1 MKHNINIYCNNTKV
15 GIIEIN
21 LDTSNA
27 ELIYDKNWE
36 NIGFELSPH
45 LKFDKEI
52 NSDSIK
58 KFVNNLLPEGNGLDA
73 ISIILQIS
81 KANKFGLLEAIGN
94 ETAGALT
101 FSTNNEINTN
111 FREISNEELTQRIM
125 NKENINITLWDGKIR
140 LSLAGVQDKLPL
152 VVLKDDKYGIGEG
165 KIASTHILK
174 FEKKE
179 DIHLVINEYFCMK
192 LAKLCGLNVAE
203 VKIKEFGT
211 QKVLFVERF
220 DREFTSKEDGSFEI
234 LKKHIIDGC
243 QLLDLDVNMK
253 YEKVYT
259 DYRGDANFK
268 NLFESSKLTTNK
280 ILTKLNLLKWTLF
293 NLCINNF
300 DAHAK
305 NISFFVNK
313 DGLELTPLYDLVNI
327 AIYPQFHNNF
337 AMAFGDEFDSKKI
350 GTYDMVGF
358 CVHTDIQ
365 SRLIKN
371 EFKLIVNNIRKN
383 IGTIKNDMLG
393 SYNDNEI
400 DFLEKLESNILDTCE
415 KYEDIF
421 KTLGSD
427 YKSYK
432 DEYS

>member
-1 MKHNINIYCNNTKV
+1 MKHNINIFCNNERV
-15 GIIEIN
+15 GILEIDLN
-21 LDTSNA
+21 SNDV
-27 ELIYDKNWE
+27 ELIYDENWK

-45 LKFDKEI
+45 LKFNESIDS
-52 NSDSIK
+52 NSIK

-101 FSTNNEINTN
+101 FSSDNIVVTN
-111 FREISNEELTQRIM
+111 FREISNEELTERIM
-125 NKENINITLWDGKIR
+125 NKDNINITLWDGKIR
-140 LSLAGVQDKLPL
+140 LSLSGVQDKLPL
-152 VVLKDDKYGIGEG
+152 VVLKDNKYGIGEG

-174 FEKKE
+174 FEKKD
-179 DIHLVINEYFCMK
+179 DIHLVLNEYFCMK
-192 LAKLCGLNVAE
+192 LAKLCGLNVSE
-203 VKIKEFGT
+203 VEIRKFGT
-211 QKVLFVERF
+211 QNVLFVKRF
-220 DREFTSKEDGSFEI
+220 DREFFEMDDKSFEI
-234 LKKHIIDGC
+234 SKRHIIDGC

-259 DYRGDANFK
+259 DYRGNANFK

-313 DGLELTPLYDLVNI
+313 NGLELSPLYDLVNI
-327 AIYPQFHNNF
+327 DMYPQFHNNF

-350 GTYDMVGF
+350 GIYDIVGF
-358 CVHTDIQ
+358 CVHIDIQ
-365 SRLIKN
+365 PRLIRS

-383 IGTIKNDMLG
+383 IGIIKNDMLG
-393 SYNDNEI
+393 LYSDNEI
-400 DFLEKLESNILDTCE
+400 KFLEKLESNILDTCK

-421 KTLGSD
+421 KTLDSD
-427 YKSYK
+427 YKFYK
-432 DEYS
+432 DDWL

>member
-1 MKHNINIYCNNTKV
+1 MKHNINIFCNNERV
-15 GIIEIN
+15 GIIEIDLN
-21 LDTSNA
+21 SNNV
-27 ELIYDKNWE
+27 ELIYDENWK

-45 LKFDKEI
+45 LKFDKSI
-52 NSDSIK
+52 DSNSIK

-101 FSTNNEINTN
+101 FSSDNIVVTN
-111 FREISNEELTQRIM
+111 FREISNEELTERII

-140 LSLAGVQDKLPL
+140 LSLSGVQDKLPL
-152 VVLKDDKYGIGEG
+152 VVLKDNKYGIGEG

-174 FEKKE
+174 FEKKD
-179 DIHLVINEYFCMK
+179 DIHLVLNEYFCMK

-203 VKIKEFGT
+203 VEIRKFGT
-211 QKVLFVERF
+211 QNVLFVKRF
-220 DREFTSKEDGSFEI
+220 DREFFEIDDNSFEI
-234 LKKHIIDGC
+234 SKKHIIDGC

-259 DYRGDANFK
+259 DYRGNANFK

-313 DGLELTPLYDLVNI
+313 NGLELTPLYDLVNI
-327 AIYPQFHNNF
+327 DMYPQFHNNF

-350 GTYDMVGF
+350 GIYDIVGF
-358 CVHTDIQ
+358 CVHIDIQ
-365 SRLIKN
+365 PRLIRS

-383 IGTIKNDMLG
+383 IGIIKNDMLG
-393 SYNDNEI
+393 LYSDNEI
-400 DFLEKLESNILDTCE
+400 KFLEKLESNILDTCK

-421 KTLGSD
+421 KTLDSD
-427 YKSYK
+427 YKFYK
-432 DEYS
+432 DDWL

>member
-1 MKHNINIYCNNTKV
+1 MKHNINIFCNNERV
-15 GIIEIN
+15 GIIEIDLN
-21 LDTSNA
+21 SNNV
-27 ELIYDKNWE
+27 ELIYDENWK

-45 LKFDKEI
+45 LKFDKSI
-52 NSDSIK
+52 DSNSIK

-101 FSTNNEINTN
+101 FSSDNIVVTN
-111 FREISNEELTQRIM
+111 FREISNEELTERII

-140 LSLAGVQDKLPL
+140 LSLSGVQDKLPL
-152 VVLKDDKYGIGEG
+152 VVLKDNKYGIGEG

-174 FEKKE
+174 FEKKD
-179 DIHLVINEYFCMK
+179 DIHLVLNEYFCMK

-203 VKIKEFGT
+203 VEIRKFGT
-211 QKVLFVERF
+211 QNVLFVKRF
-220 DREFTSKEDGSFEI
+220 DREFFEIDDKSFEI
-234 LKKHIIDGC
+234 SKRHIIDGC
-243 QLLDLDVNMK
+243 QLLNLDVNMK

-313 DGLELTPLYDLVNI
+313 NGLELTPLYDLVNI
-327 AIYPQFHNNF
+327 DMYPQFHNNF

-350 GTYDMVGF
+350 GIYDIVGF
-358 CVHTDIQ
+358 CVHIDIQ
-365 SRLIKN
+365 PRLIRS

-383 IGTIKNDMLG
+383 IGIIKNDMLG
-393 SYNDNEI
+393 LYSDNEI
-400 DFLEKLESNILDTCE
+400 KFLEKLESNILDTCK

-421 KTLGSD
+421 KTLDSA

-432 DEYS
+432 DDWL

>member
-1 MKHNINIYCNNTKV
+1 MKHNINIFCNNERV
-15 GIIEIN
+15 GIIEIDLN
-21 LDTSNA
+21 SNNV
-27 ELIYDKNWE
+27 ELIYDENWK

-45 LKFDKEI
+45 LKFDKSI
-52 NSDSIK
+52 DSNSIK

-101 FSTNNEINTN
+101 FSTDNIVVTN
-111 FREISNEELTQRIM
+111 FREISNEELTERIM
-125 NKENINITLWDGKIR
+125 NKDNINITLWDGKIR
-140 LSLAGVQDKLPL
+140 LSLSGVQDKLPL
-152 VVLKDDKYGIGEG
+152 VVLKDNKYGIGEG

-174 FEKKE
+174 FEKKD
-179 DIHLVINEYFCMK
+179 DIHLVLNEYFCMK

-203 VKIKEFGT
+203 VEIRKFGT
-211 QKVLFVERF
+211 QNVLFVKRF
-220 DREFTSKEDGSFEI
+220 DREFFEIDDKSFEI
-234 LKKHIIDGC
+234 SKRHIIDGC
-243 QLLDLDVNMK
+243 QLLNLDVNMK

-259 DYRGDANFK
+259 DYRGNANFK

-313 DGLELTPLYDLVNI
+313 NGLELSPLYDLVNI
-327 AIYPQFHNNF
+327 DMYPQFHNNF

-350 GTYDMVGF
+350 GIYDIVGF
-358 CVHTDIQ
+358 CVHIDIQ
-365 SRLIKN
+365 PRLIRS

-383 IGTIKNDMLG
+383 IGIIKNDMLG
-393 SYNDNEI
+393 LYSDNEI
-400 DFLEKLESNILDTCE
+400 KFLEKLESNILDTCK

-421 KTLGSD
+421 KTLDSA

-432 DEYS
+432 DDWL

>member
-1 MKHNINIYCNNTKV
+1 MKHNINIFCNNERV
-15 GIIEIN
+15 GIIEIDLN
-21 LDTSNA
+21 SNDV
-27 ELIYDKNWE
+27 ELIYDENWK

-45 LKFDKEI
+45 LKFDKSI
-52 NSDSIK
+52 DSNSIK

-101 FSTNNEINTN
+101 FSPDNIVVTN
-111 FREISNEELTQRIM
+111 FREISNEELTERII

-140 LSLAGVQDKLPL
+140 LSLSGVQDKLPL
-152 VVLKDDKYGIGEG
+152 VVLKDNKYGIGEG

-174 FEKKE
+174 FEKKD
-179 DIHLVINEYFCMK
+179 DIHLVLNEYFCMK

-203 VKIKEFGT
+203 VEIRKFGT
-211 QKVLFVERF
+211 QNILFVKRF
-220 DREFTSKEDGSFEI
+220 DREFFEIDDKSFEI
-234 LKKHIIDGC
+234 SKRHIIDGC
-243 QLLDLDVNMK
+243 QLLNLDVNMK

-313 DGLELTPLYDLVNI
+313 NGLELSPLYDLVNI
-327 AIYPQFHNNF
+327 DMYPQFHNNF

-350 GTYDMVGF
+350 GIYDIVGF
-358 CVHTDIQ
+358 CVHIDIQ
-365 SRLIKN
+365 PRLIRS

-383 IGTIKNDMLG
+383 IGIIKNDMLG
-393 SYNDNEI
+393 LYSDNEI
-400 DFLEKLESNILDTCE
+400 KFLEKLESNILDTCK

-421 KTLGSD
+421 KTLDSA

-432 DEYS
+432 DDWL

>member
-1 MKHNINIYCNNTKV
+1 MKHNINIFCNNERV
-15 GIIEIN
+15 GIIEIDLN
-21 LDTSNA
+21 SNNV
-27 ELIYDKNWE
+27 ELIYDENWK

-45 LKFDKEI
+45 LKFDKSI
-52 NSDSIK
+52 DSNSIK

-101 FSTNNEINTN
+101 FSPDNIVVTN
-111 FREISNEELTQRIM
+111 FREISNEELTERII

-140 LSLAGVQDKLPL
+140 LSLSGVQDKLPL
-152 VVLKDDKYGIGEG
+152 VVLKDNKYGIGEG

-174 FEKKE
+174 FEKKD
-179 DIHLVINEYFCMK
+179 DIHLVLNEYFCMK

-203 VKIKEFGT
+203 VEIRKFGT
-211 QKVLFVERF
+211 QNVLFVKRF
-220 DREFTSKEDGSFEI
+220 DREFFEIDDNSFEI
-234 LKKHIIDGC
+234 SKKHIIDGC

-313 DGLELTPLYDLVNI
+313 NGLELTPLYDLVNI
-327 AIYPQFHNNF
+327 DMYPQFHNNF

-358 CVHTDIQ
+358 CVHTDIPP
-365 SRLIKN
+365 RLIKN

-383 IGTIKNDMLG
+383 IGIIKNDMLG
-393 SYNDNEI
+393 LYSDNEI
-400 DFLEKLESNILDTCE
+400 KFLEKLESNILDTCK

-421 KTLGSD
+421 KTLDSA

-432 DEYS
+432 DDWL

>member
-1 MKHNINIYCNNTKV
+1 MKHNINIFCNNERV
-15 GIIEIN
+15 GIIEIDLN
-21 LDTSNA
+21 SNNV
-27 ELIYDKNWE
+27 ELIYDENWK

-45 LKFDKEI
+45 LKFDKSI
-52 NSDSIK
+52 DSNSIK

-101 FSTNNEINTN
+101 FSPDNIVVTN
-111 FREISNEELTQRIM
+111 FREISNEELTERII

-140 LSLAGVQDKLPL
+140 LSLSGVQDKLPL
-152 VVLKDDKYGIGEG
+152 VVLKDNKYGIGEG

-174 FEKKE
+174 FEKKD
-179 DIHLVINEYFCMK
+179 DIHLVLNEYFCMK

-203 VKIKEFGT
+203 VEIRKFGT
-211 QKVLFVERF
+211 QNVLFVKRF
-220 DREFTSKEDGSFEI
+220 DREFFEIDDKSFEI
-234 LKKHIIDGC
+234 SKRHIIDGC

-259 DYRGDANFK
+259 DYRGNANFK

-313 DGLELTPLYDLVNI
+313 NGLELTPLYDLVNI
-327 AIYPQFHNNF
+327 DMYPQFHNNF

-350 GTYDMVGF
+350 GIYDIVGF
-358 CVHTDIQ
+358 CVHIDIQ
-365 SRLIKN
+365 PRLIKN

-383 IGTIKNDMLG
+383 IGIIKNDMLG
-393 SYNDNEI
+393 LYSDNEI
-400 DFLEKLESNILDTCE
+400 KFLEKLESNILDTCK

-421 KTLGSD
+421 KTLDSA

-432 DEYS
+432 DDWL

>member
-1 MKHNINIYCNNTKV
+1 MKHNINIFCNNEKV
-15 GIIEIN
+15 GIIEIDLN
-21 LDTSNA
+21 SNNV
-27 ELIYDKNWE
+27 ELIYDENWK

-45 LKFDKEI
+45 LKFDKSI
-52 NSDSIK
+52 DSNSIK

-101 FSTNNEINTN
+101 FSPDNIIVTN
-111 FREISNEELTQRIM
+111 FREISNEELTERII
-125 NKENINITLWDGKIR
+125 NKENINITLWDGKVR
-140 LSLAGVQDKLPL
+140 LSLSGVQDKLPL
-152 VVLKDDKYGIGEG
+152 VVLKDNKYGIGEG

-174 FEKKE
+174 FEKKD
-179 DIHLVINEYFCMK
+179 DIHLVLNEYFCMK

-203 VKIKEFGT
+203 VEIRKFGT
-211 QKVLFVERF
+211 QNVLFVKRF
-220 DREFTSKEDGSFEI
+220 DREFFEIDDNSFEI
-234 LKKHIIDGC
+234 SKRHIIDGC
-243 QLLDLDVNMK
+243 QLLNLDVNMK

-268 NLFESSKLTTNK
+268 NLFESSKLKTNK

-313 DGLELTPLYDLVNI
+313 NGLELTPLYDLVNI
-327 AIYPQFHNNF
+327 DMYPQFHNNF

-350 GTYDMVGF
+350 GIYDIVGF
-358 CVHTDIQ
+358 CVHIDIQ
-365 SRLIKN
+365 PRLIKN

-383 IGTIKNDMLG
+383 IGIIKNDMLG
-393 SYNDNEI
+393 LYSDNEI
-400 DFLEKLESNILDTCE
+400 KFLEKLESNILDTCK

-421 KTLGSD
+421 KTLDSA

-432 DEYS
+432 DDWL

>member
-27 ELIYDKNWE
+27 ELIYDKNWK

-58 KFVNNLLPEGNGLDA
+58 KFINNLLPEGNGLDA

-203 VKIKEFGT
+203 VEIKEFDT

-327 AIYPQFHNNF
+327 DMYPQFHNNF
-337 AMAFGDEFDSKKI
+337 AFAFGDEFDSKKI

-358 CVHTDIQ
+358 CVHSDIQ
-365 SRLIKN
+365 PRLIKN

-400 DFLEKLESNILDTCE
+400 EFLEKLESNILDTC
-415 KYEDIF
+415 KKNEDIF
-421 KTLGSD
+421 KTLDSD

-432 DEYS
+432 DEYL

>member
-1 MKHNINIYCNNTKV
+1 MKHNINIFCNNERV
-15 GIIEIN
+15 GIIEIDLN
-21 LDTSNA
+21 SNNV
-27 ELIYDKNWE
+27 ELIYDENWK

-45 LKFDKEI
+45 LKFDKSI
-52 NSDSIK
+52 DSNSIK

-101 FSTNNEINTN
+101 FSPDNIVVTN
-111 FREISNEELTQRIM
+111 FREISNEELTERII

-140 LSLAGVQDKLPL
+140 LSLSGVQDKLPL
-152 VVLKDDKYGIGEG
+152 VVLKDNKYGIGEG

-174 FEKKE
+174 FEKKD
-179 DIHLVINEYFCMK
+179 DIHLVLNEYFCMK

-203 VKIKEFGT
+203 VEIRKFGT
-211 QKVLFVERF
+211 QNVLFVKRF
-220 DREFTSKEDGSFEI
+220 DREFFKIDDTSFEI
-234 LKKHIIDGC
+234 FKKHIIDGC

-259 DYRGDANFK
+259 DYRGNANFK

-313 DGLELTPLYDLVNI
+313 NGLELTPLYDLINI
-327 AIYPQFHNNF
+327 DMYPQFHNNF

-350 GTYDMVGF
+350 GIYDIVGF
-358 CVHTDIQ
+358 CVHIDIQ
-365 SRLIKN
+365 PRLIKN

-383 IGTIKNDMLG
+383 IGIIKNDMLG
-393 SYNDNEI
+393 LYSDNEI
-400 DFLEKLESNILDTCE
+400 KFLEKLESNILDTCK

-421 KTLGSD
+421 KTLDSA

-432 DEYS
+432 DDWL

>member
-1 MKHNINIYCNNTKV
+1 MKHNINIFCNNERV
-15 GIIEIN
+15 GIIEIDLN
-21 LDTSNA
+21 SNNV
-27 ELIYDKNWE
+27 ELIYDENWK

-45 LKFDKEI
+45 LKFDKSI
-52 NSDSIK
+52 DSNSIK

-101 FSTNNEINTN
+101 FSSDNIVVTN
-111 FREISNEELTQRIM
+111 FREISNEELTERII

-140 LSLAGVQDKLPL
+140 LSLSGVQDKLPL
-152 VVLKDDKYGIGEG
+152 VVLNDNKYGIGEG

-174 FEKKE
+174 FEKKD
-179 DIHLVINEYFCMK
+179 DIHLVLNEYFCMK

-203 VKIKEFGT
+203 VEIRKFGT
-211 QKVLFVERF
+211 QNVLFVKRF
-220 DREFTSKEDGSFEI
+220 DREFFEIDDKSFEI
-234 LKKHIIDGC
+234 SKRHIIDGC

-259 DYRGDANFK
+259 DYRGNANFK

-313 DGLELTPLYDLVNI
+313 NGLELTPLYDLVNI
-327 AIYPQFHNNF
+327 DMYPQFHNNF

-350 GTYDMVGF
+350 GIYDIVGF
-358 CVHTDIQ
+358 CVHIDIQ
-365 SRLIKN
+365 PRLIRS

-383 IGTIKNDMLG
+383 IGIIKNDMLC
-393 SYNDNEI
+393 SYSDDEI
-400 DFLEKLESNILDTCE
+400 KFLEKLESNILDTCK

-421 KTLGSD
+421 KTLDSA

-432 DEYS
+432 DDWL

>member
-1 MKHNINIYCNNTKV
+1 MKHNINIFCNNERV
-15 GIIEIN
+15 GIIEIDLN
-21 LDTSNA
+21 SNNV
-27 ELIYDKNWE
+27 ELIYDENWK

-45 LKFDKEI
+45 LKFDKSI
-52 NSDSIK
+52 DSNSIK

-101 FSTNNEINTN
+101 FSPDNIVVTN
-111 FREISNEELTQRIM
+111 FREISNEELTERII
-125 NKENINITLWDGKIR
+125 NKDNINITLWDGKIR
-140 LSLAGVQDKLPL
+140 LSLSGVQDKLPL
-152 VVLKDDKYGIGEG
+152 VVLKDNKYGIGEG

-174 FEKKE
+174 FEKKD
-179 DIHLVINEYFCMK
+179 DIHLVLNEYFCMK
-192 LAKLCGLNVAE
+192 LAKLCGLNVSE
-203 VKIKEFGT
+203 VEIRKFGT
-211 QKVLFVERF
+211 QNVLFVKRF
-220 DREFTSKEDGSFEI
+220 DREFFEMDDKSFEI
-234 LKKHIIDGC
+234 SKRHIIDGC

-259 DYRGDANFK
+259 DYRGNANFK

-313 DGLELTPLYDLVNI
+313 NGLELSPLYDLVNI
-327 AIYPQFHNNF
+327 DMYPQFHNNF

-350 GTYDMVGF
+350 GIYDIVGF
-358 CVHTDIQ
+358 CVHIDIQ
-365 SRLIKN
+365 PRLIKN

-383 IGTIKNDMLG
+383 IGIIKNDMLG
-393 SYNDNEI
+393 LYSDNEI
-400 DFLEKLESNILDTCE
+400 KFLEKLESNILDTCK

-421 KTLGSD
+421 KTLDSA

-432 DEYS
+432 DDWL

>member
-1 MKHNINIYCNNTKV
+1 MKHNINIFCNNERV
-15 GIIEIN
+15 GILEIDLN
-21 LDTSNA
+21 SNDV
-27 ELIYDKNWE
+27 ELIYDENWK

-45 LKFDKEI
+45 LKFDKSI
-52 NSDSIK
+52 DSNSIK

-101 FSTNNEINTN
+101 FSPDNIIVTN
-111 FREISNEELTQRIM
+111 FREISNEELTERII

-140 LSLAGVQDKLPL
+140 LSLSGVQDKLPL
-152 VVLKDDKYGIGEG
+152 VVLKDNKYGIGEG

-174 FEKKE
+174 FEKKD
-179 DIHLVINEYFCMK
+179 DIHLVLNEYFCMK
-192 LAKLCGLNVAE
+192 LAKLCDLNVAE
-203 VKIKEFGT
+203 VEIRKFGT
-211 QKVLFVERF
+211 QNILFVKRF
-220 DREFTSKEDGSFEI
+220 DREFFEMDDKSFEI
-234 LKKHIIDGC
+234 SKRHIIDGC

-259 DYRGDANFK
+259 DYRGNANFK

-313 DGLELTPLYDLVNI
+313 NGLELSPLYDLVNI
-327 AIYPQFHNNF
+327 DMYPQFHNNF

-350 GTYDMVGF
+350 GIYDIVGF
-358 CVHTDIQ
+358 CVHIDIQ
-365 SRLIKN
+365 PRLIRS

-383 IGTIKNDMLG
+383 IGIIKNDMLG
-393 SYNDNEI
+393 LYSDNEI
-400 DFLEKLESNILDTCE
+400 KFLEKLESNILDTCK

-421 KTLGSD
+421 KTLDSA

-432 DEYS
+432 DDWL

>member
-1 MKHNINIYCNNTKV
+1 MKHNINIFCNNERV
-15 GIIEIN
+15 GIIEIDLN
-21 LDTSNA
+21 SNNV
-27 ELIYDKNWE
+27 ELIYDENWK

-45 LKFDKEI
+45 LKFDKSI
-52 NSDSIK
+52 DSNSIK

-101 FSTNNEINTN
+101 FSPDNIVVTN
-111 FREISNEELTQRIM
+111 FREISNEELTERII

-140 LSLAGVQDKLPL
+140 LSLSGVQDKLPL
-152 VVLKDDKYGIGEG
+152 VVLNDNKYGIGEG

-174 FEKKE
+174 FEKKD
-179 DIHLVINEYFCMK
+179 DIHLVLNEYFCMK

-203 VKIKEFGT
+203 VEIRKFGT
-211 QKVLFVERF
+211 QNVLFVKRF
-220 DREFTSKEDGSFEI
+220 DREFFEIDDNSFEI
-234 LKKHIIDGC
+234 SKKHIIDGC

-259 DYRGDANFK
+259 DYRGNANFK

-313 DGLELTPLYDLVNI
+313 NGLELTPLYDLVNI
-327 AIYPQFHNNF
+327 DMSPQFHNNF

-350 GTYDMVGF
+350 GIYDIVGF
-358 CVHTDIQ
+358 CVHIDIQ
-365 SRLIKN
+365 PRLIRS

-383 IGTIKNDMLG
+383 IGIIKNDMLG
-393 SYNDNEI
+393 LYSDNEI
-400 DFLEKLESNILDTCE
+400 KFLEKLESNILDTCK

-421 KTLGSD
+421 KTLDSA

-432 DEYS
+432 DDWL

>member
-1 MKHNINIYCNNTKV
+1 MKHNINIFCNNERV
-15 GIIEIN
+15 GIIEIDLN
-21 LDTSNA
+21 SNNV
-27 ELIYDKNWE
+27 ELIYDENWK

-45 LKFDKEI
+45 LKFDKSI
-52 NSDSIK
+52 DSNSIK

-101 FSTNNEINTN
+101 FSPDNIVVTN
-111 FREISNEELTQRIM
+111 FREISNEELTERII

-140 LSLAGVQDKLPL
+140 LSLSGVQDKLPL
-152 VVLKDDKYGIGEG
+152 VVLKDNKYGIGEG

-174 FEKKE
+174 FEKKD
-179 DIHLVINEYFCMK
+179 DIHLVLNEYFCMK

-203 VKIKEFGT
+203 VEIRKFGT
-211 QKVLFVERF
+211 QNVLFVKRF
-220 DREFTSKEDGSFEI
+220 DREFFEIDDKSFEI
-234 LKKHIIDGC
+234 SKRHIIDGC

-259 DYRGDANFK
+259 DYRGNANFK

-313 DGLELTPLYDLVNI
+313 NGLELSPLYDLVNI
-327 AIYPQFHNNF
+327 DMYPQFHNNF

-358 CVHTDIQ
+358 CVHIDIQ
-365 SRLIKN
+365 PRLIKN

-383 IGTIKNDMLG
+383 IGIIKNDMLG
-393 SYNDNEI
+393 LYSDNEI
-400 DFLEKLESNILDTCE
+400 KFLEKLESNILDTCK

-421 KTLGSD
+421 KTLDSD
-427 YKSYK
+427 YKFYK
-432 DEYS
+432 DDWL

>member
-1 MKHNINIYCNNTKV
+1 MKHNINIFCNNERV
-15 GIIEIN
+15 GIIEIDLN
-21 LDTSNA
+21 SNNV
-27 ELIYDKNWE
+27 ELIYDENWK

-45 LKFDKEI
+45 LKFDKSI
-52 NSDSIK
+52 DSNSIK

-101 FSTNNEINTN
+101 FSPDNIVVTN
-111 FREISNEELTQRIM
+111 FREISNEELTERII

-140 LSLAGVQDKLPL
+140 LSLSGVQDKLPL
-152 VVLKDDKYGIGEG
+152 VVLKDNKYGIGEG

-174 FEKKE
+174 FEKKD
-179 DIHLVINEYFCMK
+179 DIHLVLNEYFCMK

-203 VKIKEFGT
+203 VEIRKFGT
-211 QKVLFVERF
+211 QNVLFVKRF
-220 DREFTSKEDGSFEI
+220 DREFFEIDDKSFEI
-234 LKKHIIDGC
+234 SKRHIIDGC
-243 QLLDLDVNMK
+243 QLLNLDVNMK

-313 DGLELTPLYDLVNI
+313 NGLELSPLYDLVNI
-327 AIYPQFHNNF
+327 DMYPQFHNNF

-350 GTYDMVGF
+350 GIYDIVGF
-358 CVHTDIQ
+358 CVHIDIQ
-365 SRLIKN
+365 PRLIKN

-383 IGTIKNDMLG
+383 IGIIKNDMLG
-393 SYNDNEI
+393 LYSDNEI
-400 DFLEKLESNILDTCE
+400 KFLEKLESNILDTCK

-421 KTLGSD
+421 KTLDSA

-432 DEYS
+432 DDWL

>member
-1 MKHNINIYCNNTKV
+1 MKHNINIFCNNERV
-15 GIIEIN
+15 GIIEIDLN
-21 LDTSNA
+21 SNNV
-27 ELIYDKNWE
+27 ELIYDENWK

-45 LKFDKEI
+45 LKFDKSI
-52 NSDSIK
+52 DSNSIK

-101 FSTNNEINTN
+101 FSPDNIVVTN
-111 FREISNEELTQRIM
+111 FREISNEELTERII

-140 LSLAGVQDKLPL
+140 LSLSGVQDKLPL
-152 VVLKDDKYGIGEG
+152 VVLKDNKYGIGEG

-174 FEKKE
+174 FEKKD
-179 DIHLVINEYFCMK
+179 DIHLVLNEYFCMK

-203 VKIKEFGT
+203 VEIRKFGT
-211 QKVLFVERF
+211 QNVLFVKRF
-220 DREFTSKEDGSFEI
+220 DREFFEIDDNSFEI
-234 LKKHIIDGC
+234 SKKHIIDGC

-259 DYRGDANFK
+259 DYRGNANFK

-313 DGLELTPLYDLVNI
+313 NGLELTPLYDLVNI
-327 AIYPQFHNNF
+327 DMYPQFHNNF

-350 GTYDMVGF
+350 GTYDTVGF

-365 SRLIKN
+365 PRLIKN

-383 IGTIKNDMLG
+383 IGIIKNDMLC
-393 SYNDNEI
+393 SYSDNEI
-400 DFLEKLESNILDTCE
+400 KFLEKLESNILDTCK

-421 KTLGSD
+421 KTLDSD

-432 DEYS
+432 DDWL

>member
-1 MKHNINIYCNNTKV
+1 MKHNINIFCNNERV
-15 GIIEIN
+15 GILEIDLN
-21 LDTSNA
+21 SNDV
-27 ELIYDKNWE
+27 ELIYDENWK

-45 LKFDKEI
+45 LKFDKSI
-52 NSDSIK
+52 DSNSIK

-101 FSTNNEINTN
+101 FSTDNIVVTN
-111 FREISNEELTQRIM
+111 FREISNEELTERIM
-125 NKENINITLWDGKIR
+125 NKDNINITLWDGKIR
-140 LSLAGVQDKLPL
+140 LSLSGVQDKLPL
-152 VVLKDDKYGIGEG
+152 VVFKDNKYGIGEG

-174 FEKKE
+174 FEKKD
-179 DIHLVINEYFCMK
+179 DIHLVLNEYFCMK
-192 LAKLCGLNVAE
+192 LAKLCGLNVSE
-203 VKIKEFGT
+203 VEIRKFGT
-211 QKVLFVERF
+211 QNVLFVKRF
-220 DREFTSKEDGSFEI
+220 DREFFEIDDKSFEI
-234 LKKHIIDGC
+234 SKRHIIDGC

-259 DYRGDANFK
+259 DYRGNANFK

-313 DGLELTPLYDLVNI
+313 NGLELSPLYDLVNI
-327 AIYPQFHNNF
+327 DMYPQFHNNF

-350 GTYDMVGF
+350 GIYDIVGF
-358 CVHTDIQ
+358 CVHIDIQ
-365 SRLIKN
+365 PRLIRS

-383 IGTIKNDMLG
+383 IGIIKNDMLC
-393 SYNDNEI
+393 SYSDDEI
-400 DFLEKLESNILDTCE
+400 KFLEKLESNILDTCK

-421 KTLGSD
+421 KTLDSA

-432 DEYS
+432 DDWL

>member
-1 MKHNINIYCNNTKV
+1 MKHNINIFCNNERV
-15 GIIEIN
+15 GIIEIDLN
-21 LDTSNA
+21 SNNV
-27 ELIYDKNWE
+27 ELIYDENWK

-45 LKFDKEI
+45 LKFDKSI
-52 NSDSIK
+52 DSNSIK

-101 FSTNNEINTN
+101 FSPDNIVVTN
-111 FREISNEELTQRIM
+111 FREISNEELTERII

-140 LSLAGVQDKLPL
+140 LSLSGVQDKLPL
-152 VVLKDDKYGIGEG
+152 VVLKDNKYGIGEG

-174 FEKKE
+174 FEKKD
-179 DIHLVINEYFCMK
+179 DIHLVLNEYFCMK

-203 VKIKEFGT
+203 VEIRKFGT
-211 QKVLFVERF
+211 QNILFVKRF
-220 DREFTSKEDGSFEI
+220 DREFFEMDDKSFEI
-234 LKKHIIDGC
+234 SKRHIIDGC

-259 DYRGDANFK
+259 DYRGNANFK

-313 DGLELTPLYDLVNI
+313 NGLELTPLYDLVNI
-327 AIYPQFHNNF
+327 DMYPQFHNNF

-350 GTYDMVGF
+350 GIYDIVGF
-358 CVHTDIQ
+358 CVHIDIQ
-365 SRLIKN
+365 PRLIRS

-383 IGTIKNDMLG
+383 IGIIKNDMLG
-393 SYNDNEI
+393 LYSDNEI
-400 DFLEKLESNILDTCE
+400 KFLEKLESNILDTCK

-421 KTLGSD
+421 KTLDSD
-427 YKSYK
+427 YKFYK
-432 DEYS
+432 DDWL

>member
-1 MKHNINIYCNNTKV
+1 MKHNINIFCNNERV
-15 GIIEIN
+15 GIIEIDLN
-21 LDTSNA
+21 SNNV
-27 ELIYDKNWE
+27 ELIYDENWK

-45 LKFDKEI
+45 LKFDKSI
-52 NSDSIK
+52 DSNSIK

-101 FSTNNEINTN
+101 FSPDNIVVTN
-111 FREISNEELTQRIM
+111 FREISNEELTERII

-140 LSLAGVQDKLPL
+140 LSLSGVQDKLPL
-152 VVLKDDKYGIGEG
+152 VVLNDNKYGIGEG

-174 FEKKE
+174 FEKKD
-179 DIHLVINEYFCMK
+179 DIHLVLNEYFCMK

-203 VKIKEFGT
+203 VEIRKFGT
-211 QKVLFVERF
+211 QNVLFVKRF
-220 DREFTSKEDGSFEI
+220 DREFFEIDDKSFEI
-234 LKKHIIDGC
+234 SKRHIIDGC

-259 DYRGDANFK
+259 DYRGNANFK

-313 DGLELTPLYDLVNI
+313 NGLELTPLYDLVNI
-327 AIYPQFHNNF
+327 DMYPQFHNNF

-350 GTYDMVGF
+350 GIYDIVGF
-358 CVHTDIQ
+358 CVHIDIQ
-365 SRLIKN
+365 PRLIKN

-383 IGTIKNDMLG
+383 IGIIKNDMLG
-393 SYNDNEI
+393 LYSDNEI
-400 DFLEKLESNILDTCE
+400 KFLEKLESNILDTCK

-421 KTLGSD
+421 KTLDSD
-427 YKSYK
+427 YKFYK
-432 DEYS
+432 DDWL

>member
-1 MKHNINIYCNNTKV
+1 MKHNINIFCNNERV
-15 GIIEIN
+15 GIIEIDLN
-21 LDTSNA
+21 SNDVK
-27 ELIYDKNWE
+27 LIYDENWK

-45 LKFDKEI
+45 LKFDEQI
-52 NSDSIK
+52 DSNSIK

-101 FSTNNEINTN
+101 FSPDNILVTN
-111 FREISNEELTQRIM
+111 FREISNEELTERIM

-140 LSLAGVQDKLPL
+140 LSLSGVQDKLPL
-152 VVLKDDKYGIGEG
+152 VVLKDNKYGIGEG

-174 FEKKE
+174 FEKKD
-179 DIHLVINEYFCMK
+179 DIHLVLNEYFCMK

-203 VKIKEFGT
+203 VEIRKFGT
-211 QKVLFVERF
+211 QNVLFVKRF
-220 DREFTSKEDGSFEI
+220 DREFFEIDDKSFEI
-234 LKKHIIDGC
+234 YKRHIIDGC

-313 DGLELTPLYDLVNI
+313 NGLELTPLYDLVNI
-327 AIYPQFHNNF
+327 DMYPQFHNNF
-337 AMAFGDEFDSKKI
+337 AMAFGDEFDSKKM

-365 SRLIKN
+365 PRLIKN

-383 IGTIKNDMLG
+383 IGIIKNDMIGLY
-393 SYNDNEI
+393 SDNEI
-400 DFLEKLESNILDTCE
+400 KFLEKLESNILDNCK

-421 KTLGSD
+421 KTLDSD

-432 DEYS
+432 DDWL

>member
-1 MKHNINIYCNNTKV
+1 MKHNINIFCNNERV
-15 GIIEIN
+15 GIIEIDLN
-21 LDTSNA
+21 SNNV
-27 ELIYDKNWE
+27 ELIYDENWK

-45 LKFDKEI
+45 LKFDKSI
-52 NSDSIK
+52 DSNSIK

-101 FSTNNEINTN
+101 FSPDNIVVTN
-111 FREISNEELTQRIM
+111 FREISNEELTERII

-140 LSLAGVQDKLPL
+140 LSLSGVQDKLPL
-152 VVLKDDKYGIGEG
+152 VVLNDNKYGIGEG

-174 FEKKE
+174 FEKKD
-179 DIHLVINEYFCMK
+179 DIHLVLNEYFCMK

-203 VKIKEFGT
+203 VEIRKFGT
-211 QKVLFVERF
+211 QNVLFVKRF
-220 DREFTSKEDGSFEI
+220 DREFFEIDDKSFEI
-234 LKKHIIDGC
+234 SKRHIIDGC
-243 QLLDLDVNMK
+243 QLLNLDVNMK

-313 DGLELTPLYDLVNI
+313 NGLELTPLYDLVNI
-327 AIYPQFHNNF
+327 DMYPQFHNNF

-350 GTYDMVGF
+350 DAYDMVGF
-358 CVHTDIQ
+358 CVHIDTQ
-365 SRLIKN
+365 PRLIKN

-383 IGTIKNDMLG
+383 IGIIKNDMLG
-393 SYNDNEI
+393 LYSDNEI
-400 DFLEKLESNILDTCE
+400 KFLEKLESNILDTCK

-421 KTLGSD
+421 KTLDSA

-432 DEYS
+432 DDWL

>member
-1 MKHNINIYCNNTKV
+1 MKHNINIFCNNERV
-15 GIIEIN
+15 GIIEIDLN
-21 LDTSNA
+21 SNDV
-27 ELIYDKNWE
+27 ELIYDENWK

-45 LKFDKEI
+45 LKFDKSI
-52 NSDSIK
+52 DSNSIK

-101 FSTNNEINTN
+101 FSPDNIVVTN
-111 FREISNEELTQRIM
+111 FREISNEELTERIM
-125 NKENINITLWDGKIR
+125 NKDNINITLWDGKIR
-140 LSLAGVQDKLPL
+140 LSLSGVQDKLPL
-152 VVLKDDKYGIGEG
+152 VVLKDNKYGIGEG

-174 FEKKE
+174 FEKKD
-179 DIHLVINEYFCMK
+179 DIHLVLNEYFCMK

-203 VKIKEFGT
+203 VEIRKFGT
-211 QKVLFVERF
+211 QNVLFVKRF
-220 DREFTSKEDGSFEI
+220 DREFFEIDDKSFEI
-234 LKKHIIDGC
+234 SKRHIIDGC

-259 DYRGDANFK
+259 DYRGNANFK

-313 DGLELTPLYDLVNI
+313 NGLELTPLYDLVNI
-327 AIYPQFHNNF
+327 DMYPQFHNNF

-350 GTYDMVGF
+350 GIYDIVGF
-358 CVHTDIQ
+358 CVHIDIQ
-365 SRLIKN
+365 PRLIKN

-383 IGTIKNDMLG
+383 IGIIKNDMLG
-393 SYNDNEI
+393 LYSDNEI
-400 DFLEKLESNILDTCE
+400 KFLEKLESNILDTCK

-421 KTLGSD
+421 KTLDSA

-432 DEYS
+432 DDWL

>member
-1 MKHNINIYCNNTKV
+1 MKHNINIFCNNERV
-15 GIIEIN
+15 GIIEIDLN
-21 LDTSNA
+21 SNDV
-27 ELIYDKNWE
+27 ELIYDENWK

-45 LKFDKEI
+45 LKFDKSI
-52 NSDSIK
+52 DSNSIK

-101 FSTNNEINTN
+101 FSPDNIVVTN
-111 FREISNEELTQRIM
+111 FREISNEELTERII

-140 LSLAGVQDKLPL
+140 LSLSGVQDKLPL
-152 VVLKDDKYGIGEG
+152 VVLKDNKYGIGEG

-174 FEKKE
+174 FEKKD
-179 DIHLVINEYFCMK
+179 DIHLVLNEYFCMK

-203 VKIKEFGT
+203 VEIRKFGT
-211 QKVLFVERF
+211 QNVLFVKRF
-220 DREFTSKEDGSFEI
+220 DREFFEIDDKSFEI
-234 LKKHIIDGC
+234 SKRHIIDGC
-243 QLLDLDVNMK
+243 QLLNLDVNMK

-313 DGLELTPLYDLVNI
+313 NGLELTPLYDLVNI
-327 AIYPQFHNNF
+327 DMYPQFHNNF

-350 GTYDMVGF
+350 GIYDIVGF
-358 CVHTDIQ
+358 CVHIDIQ
-365 SRLIKN
+365 PRLIRS

-383 IGTIKNDMLG
+383 IGIIKNDMLG
-393 SYNDNEI
+393 LYSDNEI
-400 DFLEKLESNILDTCE
+400 KFLEKLESNILDTCK

-421 KTLGSD
+421 KTLDSD
-427 YKSYK
+427 YKFYK
-432 DEYS
+432 DDWL